1 MRLGLERAEMSES
14 DDLVSR
20 PGVIMAGRFGRDG
33 RIAEHKSAG
42 LYLEDPAAMEMAH
55 WFCSAATMM
64 FEAMAA
70 AMDRMEAAGSWRPMA
85 AWFYTGGDYAITVYH
100 DKFVFAE
107 SGKVKS
113 FDEIRE
119 LLHHLDS

>member
-1 MRLGLERAEMSES
+1 MSES

-20 PGVIMAGRFGRDG
+20 HGVIMAGRFGRDG